1 MLTPAVMQAYQYRMG
16 EPISALQIVEL
27 PVPAVGPGQVL
38 VRMHAASLNFRDLL
52 VVTGRFP
59 RVQQEVI
66 IPLSDGAGEV
76 VAVGEDVTSLV
87 VGDRVTPL
95 YCQTWMA
102 GEMEDRDTAWSLGGC
117 IDGVAAQYRVFGEQG
132 VLKFPDHMTY
142 HEAATLPCAALTVW
156 NSLHGSCPL
165 AAGDTVLTLGTGGVS
180 IHALQMAHAAG
191 AEVIVTSSSDEKLA
205 RAKALGADHVINYV
219 STPDWDVAVRA
230 ITGGRGVDHVIE
242 NGGGATLHRSIKSTR
257 RGGWIHIIGLIA
269 PGEIDP
275 VHILLS
281 GVTVRGKEVGS
292 RAMFAAMNRS
302 LAHSRIRPVVDKVFA
317 FDQLA
322 EALGTLGTG
331 QHFGKLVLS
340 IA

>member
-1 MLTPAVMQAYQYRMG
+1 MKAYQYRMG
-16 EPISALQIVEL
+16 EPMTSLAIVDL
-27 PVPAVGPGQVL
+27 PMPVVGPGQVL
-38 VRMHAASLNFRDLL
+38 VRMRAASLNFRDIL

-76 VAVGEDVTSLV
+76 VETGTGVTLLN

-95 YCQTWMA
+95 YCQSWMS
-102 GEMEDRDTAWSLGGC
+102 GEMQESDTAWSLGGC
-117 IDGVAAQYRVFGEQG
+117 IDGVAAEYRVFDEMQA
-132 VLKFPDHMTY
+132 VRFPDHMTY
-142 HEAATLPCAALTVW
+142 QEAATLPCAGLTAW
-156 NSLHGSCPL
+156 NSLHSPCPL
-165 AAGDTVLTLGTGGVS
+165 AAGETLLTLGTGGVS

-191 AEVIVTSSSDEKLA
+191 AKVIVTSSNDDKLA

-219 STPDWDVAVRA
+219 TTPDWDVAVRE
-230 ITGGRGVDHVIE
+230 ITGGRGVDQVME
-242 NGGGATLHRSIKSTR
+242 NAGGATLLRSIKSTR
-257 RGGWIHIIGLIA
+257 RGGWVHLVGLIA

-292 RAMFAAMNRS
+292 REMMIAMNRS
-302 LAHSRIRPVVDKVFA
+302 LWHAKIKPVVDKVFP
-317 FDQLA
+317 F
-322 EALGTLGTG
+322 EALTEALDHLGNG
-331 QHFGKLVLS
+331 SHFGKIVLD